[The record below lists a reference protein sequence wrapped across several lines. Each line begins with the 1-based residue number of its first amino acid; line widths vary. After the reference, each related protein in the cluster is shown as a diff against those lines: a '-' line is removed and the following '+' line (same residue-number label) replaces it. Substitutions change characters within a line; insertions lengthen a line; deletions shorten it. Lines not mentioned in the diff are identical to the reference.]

1 MATNNNE
8 HIDQSSQRRYRTA
21 FTREQLTKL
30 EKEFLRESYVSR
42 PRRYELGMQLGLSES
57 TIKVNSLFRYFLRN
71 PDSIQMC
78 ALKIIISV
86 KSVQTFLL
94 YMFGRA

>member
-21 FTREQLTKL
+21 FTREQLAKL

-42 PRRYELGMQLGLSES
+42 PRRYELGLQLGLSES
-57 TIKVNSLFRYFLRN
+57 TIKVNHLIN
-71 PDSIQMC
+71 PKYSDIR
-78 ALKIIISV
+78 I
-86 KSVQTFLL
+86 LL
-94 YMFGRA
+94 CLQLVTDVAHK

>member
-1 MATNNNE
+1 MASNNNE
-8 HIDQSSQRRYRTA
+8 HIDPSSQRRYRTA

-57 TIKVNSLFRYFLRN
+57 TIKVNNLFFV
-71 PDSIQMC
+71 QMC
-78 ALKIIISV
+78 ALKTIISV
-86 KSVQTFLL
+86 NIYDKK
-94 YMFGRA
+94 